1 MTVSSTNTKKSYSG
15 NGTLSVFAYDFKI
28 TAASELKVLT
38 RLDSTG
44 VETTETLN
52 TGYIVDGVNNASGGN
67 VTFKFNTGTPSDPNY
82 STTDFRPASGETVVI
97 KRVLPLTQI
106 TDYTPN
112 DPFPAEVHE
121 AALDKLTNLH
131 QQQQEEIDRSFKFAE
146 TDAGTASIPVA
157 SIRAN
162 KYLGFDTDGN
172 VIAVEGTT
180 SDITVST
187 YGATLVDDADASAAR
202 TTLGLG
208 SVAVLNSISDNIS
221 NDSITND
228 MMANNS
234 VGSAEIIDNSV
245 TAAELNISG
254 NGTAGQYVTSDGD
267 GSFSYDTLVTVT
279 TQNFTSS
286 GTWTKPSGC
295 TKIKVTVVGG
305 GGGGGSINSGNAS
318 TESRWGSPGGGGA
331 VSIRTIDVTS
341 VSSVSVTVGAG
352 GIGQLRDNGTAGGTS
367 SFGSYATATGGGFG
381 RAFYSG
387 STQGGVGQPGVGGK
401 ASDGDINVDGF
412 ETQPPYVSYI
422 SSGSSNVRNLRAR
435 PMAGGG
441 NIIFGYQEYS
451 TTDYINRDTAGTLL
465 PENATANTGRGGTGA
480 YQDNNNTDTTG
491 GNGGSG
497 IVMVEEYYYR

>member
-1 MTVSSTNTKKSYSG
+1 MTVSSTNTKKSYNG
-15 NGTLSVFAYDFKI
+15 NGSTSVFAYDFKI
-28 TAASELKVLT
+28 TAASELTVLT

-52 TGYIVDGVNNASGGN
+52 TGYIVDGIDSASGGN

-157 SIRAN
+157 SVRAN

-208 SVAVLNSISDNIS
+208 SVSTLSSIATANITDANVTTAKIADSAVTTAKI
-221 NDSITND
+221 NDAAVTSAKLASGLAFTAGMLMPYAGASAPTGWLLCYGQSLDRTTYADLFTAIGTTY
-228 MMANNS
+228 
-234 VGSAEIIDNSV
+234 GSADGSSFNLPDLRGRVI
-245 TAAELNISG
+245 
-254 NGTAGQYVTSDGD
+254 AGQDDMGGSSANRLTDAVTG
-267 GSFSYDTLVTVT
+267 GLNGDTLGDT
-279 TQNFTSS
+279 
-286 GTWTKPSGC
+286 
-295 TKIKVTVVGG
+295 GG
-305 GGGGGSINSGNAS
+305 
-318 TESRWGSPGGGGA
+318 TESHTLTSAQSGLVGHTHAISSSLEATTGGGA
-331 VSIRTIDVTS
+331 SEGIDTDDGAFQGNNAADNTSIINVSISAVASADASEAHNNVQPTI
-341 VSSVSVTVGAG
+341 
-352 GIGQLRDNGTAGGTS
+352 ILN
-367 SFGSYATATGGGFG
+367 
-381 RAFYSG
+381 
-387 STQGGVGQPGVGGK
+387 
-401 ASDGDINVDGF
+401 
-412 ETQPPYVSYI
+412 YI
-422 SSGSSNVRNLRAR
+422 
-435 PMAGGG
+435 
-441 NIIFGYQEYS
+441 IK
-451 TTDYINRDTAGTLL
+451 T
-465 PENATANTGRGGTGA
+465 
-480 YQDNNNTDTTG
+480 
-491 GNGGSG
+491 
-497 IVMVEEYYYR
+497 